1 MAMNMVLEHGHTQSE
16 IARRLADRPRASYL
30 RDWVYGGIDGAVTT
44 FAVAAGVAGA
54 SLSPGIVLVLG
65 GANLLADG
73 FSMAAANYSGTK
85 SEREEFDR
93 LLQVERKHI
102 ALAPDGEREEIRQAF
117 AKKGFSG
124 EELERIVATIS
135 SNESGWALTMM
146 LEEYGLAPVLR
157 SPAVA
162 ALNTFAAFATFGAIP
177 LIPYLLGGGFLWSAV
192 ATGAAFFV
200 IGSARSRWSLR
211 SPLISGLETLL
222 IGGAAATLAY
232 AAGVLLGE
240 IWK

>member
-1 MAMNMVLEHGHTQSE
+1 MSMVLEHGHTKADIGQ
-16 IARRLADRPRASYL
+16 RLAGRPRASYL

-54 SLSPGIVLVLG
+54 NLSPGIVLILG

-102 ALAPDGEREEIRQAF
+102 ALVPDGERVEIRQAF

-124 EELERIVATIS
+124 DELERIVATIS

-157 SPAVA
+157 SPMIA
-162 ALNTFAAFATFGAIP
+162 ALNTFAAFTTFGAIP
-177 LIPYLLGGGFLWSAV
+177 LIPYLLGGGFMWSAV

>member
-1 MAMNMVLEHGHTQSE
+1 VLEHGHSKEE
-16 IARRLADRPRASYL
+16 IARRLGRGPRASYL

-54 SLSPGIVLVLG
+54 SLSPAVVLILG

-93 LLQVERKHI
+93 LLQVEKRHI
-102 ALAPDGEREEIRQAF
+102 ALVPEGEREEIRQAF
-117 AKKGFSG
+117 ARKGFSG

-135 SNESGWALTMM
+135 SNEAGWALTMM

-157 SPAVA
+157 SPIVA
-162 ALNTFAAFATFGAIP
+162 ALSTFTAFAIFGAIP
-177 LIPYLLGGGFLWSAV
+177 LIPYLFGAGFLWSGI
-192 ATGAAFFV
+192 ATGIAFFI
-200 IGSARSRWSLR
+200 IGSVKSRWSLR
-211 SPLISGLETLL
+211 PPLISGLETLL
-222 IGGAAATLAY
+222 IGGAAAALAY
-232 AAGVLLGE
+232 AAGVLLAE